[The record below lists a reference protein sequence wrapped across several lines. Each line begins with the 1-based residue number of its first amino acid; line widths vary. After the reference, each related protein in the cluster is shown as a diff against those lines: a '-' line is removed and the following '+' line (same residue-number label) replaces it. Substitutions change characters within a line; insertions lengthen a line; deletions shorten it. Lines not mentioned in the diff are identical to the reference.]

1 MSELESLRV
10 GQAVRTGQGAA
21 CTHTHGHTHSWD
33 MQTDANAGVGTQ
45 TQKSTRTTCAETC
58 GHRKELDTQTH
69 REQETAA
76 GGDCLLSPTMVLAT
90 GTPRDCPAWCQAS
103 GLGPG
108 PRLLLPWV
116 LRQGPTGILIS
127 ERIGQMLFPR
137 REPLCLLSQPPHAV
151 SKTQTGWPTAL
162 GTHSPMKGGGNPK
175 D

>member
-21 CTHTHGHTHSWD
+21 CTHTRGHTTLGTRR
-33 MQTDANAGVGTQ
+33 QTQ
-45 TQKSTRTTCAETC
+45 TQAWARRHRRVHEQHAQRRVGTGKSWTENRRLQRATTAFSAP
-58 GHRKELDTQTH
+58 LWF
-69 REQETAA
+69 
-76 GGDCLLSPTMVLAT
+76 LPLAHS
-90 GTPRDCPAWCQAS
+90 DCPAWCQAS

-116 LRQGPTGILIS
+116 LRQGPPGILIS

-162 GTHSPMKGGGNPK
+162 GTHSPVKGGGNPK

>member
-21 CTHTHGHTHSWD
+21 CTHTRGHTTLGTRR
-33 MQTDANAGVGTQ
+33 QTQ
-45 TQKSTRTTCAETC
+45 TQAWARRHRRVHEQHAQRRVGTGKSWTRRHTENRRLQRATTAFSAP
-58 GHRKELDTQTH
+58 LWF
-69 REQETAA
+69 
-76 GGDCLLSPTMVLAT
+76 LPLAHS
-90 GTPRDCPAWCQAS
+90 DCPAWCQAS

-116 LRQGPTGILIS
+116 LRQGPPGILIS

-162 GTHSPMKGGGNPK
+162 GTHSPVKGGGNPK